1 VRGFD
6 DNEWMAAK
14 LVGLFGLIV
23 LALVG
28 LYFLGMLS

>member
-1 VRGFD
+1 MRRFD

-14 LVGLFGLIV
+14 LVGLFGLIL

-28 LYFLGMLS
+28 LYFVVMLS